1 MEEFEAKIREYSPY
15 LEDLFRRIYIITI
28 AFIGFFIIGFFLAG
42 PIIRFLTHFFDFEDV
57 TLATTSPFQFVGL
70 AMDAGLFFAMIF
82 CIPLCVYHL
91 YKFIG
96 SGLRKKE
103 RRIILL
109 ILPLSIVLFLLGFAY
124 CFSML
129 YFTMQTLATINV
141 SLGVTNLWDIS
152 MFLSQIISTSALLG
166 LIFEF
171 PIVITLLTKF
181 GFIDTDFLRNKRRYA
196 IFGMFIFTS
205 LLPPT
210 DGISLLMMVLP
221 LIVMYE
227 ATILLNRFGA
237 RQTNVDYKL
246 IN

>member
-1 MEEFEAKIREYSPY
+1 MDELETKIKEYQPY
-15 LEDLFRRIYIITI
+15 LEDVFRRIYLITI
-28 AFIGFFIIGFFLAG
+28 AFIGFFVVGFFLAG
-42 PIIRFLTHFFDFEDV
+42 PIIRLLTNFFDFEDV

-70 AMDAGLFFAMIF
+70 AMDTGLFFAMIF

-103 RRIILL
+103 RNTILL

-141 SLGVTNLWDIS
+141 NLGVTNLWDIS
-152 MFLSQIISTSALLG
+152 MFLSQIISTSALVG
-166 LIFEF
+166 LLFEF

-221 LIVMYE
+221 LILMYE
-227 ATILLNRFGA
+227 VTILFNRFGTKRA
-237 RQTNVDYKL
+237 TLDYEL